1 MCNERTRQM
10 YIKKS
15 RLVTIGIRSKSV
27 IGEVSKKLSD
37 NASDIFPRLLQ
48 RYLSILS
55 KPEKKNTRFYGR
67 FWKIKWRKELT
78 RFNWAIKLFQW
89 QITQIRSNLFSD
101 RTFHMIW
108 VLGSGLQ
115 EKSIPPFCKQL
126 PNLTKL
132 ILAITNCMK
141 RFLTILTH
149 FIELLEY
156 PGNQPTFFNLCDSKG
171 FC

>member
-27 IGEVSKKLSD
+27 VREVSKKLSD

-55 KPEKKNTRFYGR
+55 KPEKTKHTF
-67 FWKIKWRKELT
+67 L
-78 RFNWAIKLFQW
+78 W
-89 QITQIRSNLFSD
+89 QILENKMKKGINALQLSHQAFSMTNYSNSIKFILWSYLSHD
-101 RTFHMIW
+101 LSPGKRTAW
-108 VLGSGLQ
+108 
-115 EKSIPPFCKQL
+115 KSIPPFCKQL

>member
-55 KPEKKNTRFYGR
+55 KPEKTKHTF
-67 FWKIKWRKELT
+67 L
-78 RFNWAIKLFQW
+78 W
-89 QITQIRSNLFSD
+89 QILENKMKKGINALQLSHQAFSMINYSN
-101 RTFHMIW
+101 
-108 VLGSGLQ
+108 
-115 EKSIPPFCKQL
+115 SIKF
-126 PNLTKL
+126 
-132 ILAITNCMK
+132 IL
-141 RFLTILTH
+141 
-149 FIELLEY
+149 
-156 PGNQPTFFNLCDSKG
+156 
-171 FC
+171 